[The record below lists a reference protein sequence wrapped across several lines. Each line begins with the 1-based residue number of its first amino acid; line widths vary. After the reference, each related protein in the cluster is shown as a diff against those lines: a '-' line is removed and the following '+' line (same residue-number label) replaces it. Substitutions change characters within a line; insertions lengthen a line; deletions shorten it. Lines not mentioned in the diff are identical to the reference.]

1 MSWLEVGG
9 EAGDRA
15 GSGAGVS
22 VVRRST
28 ASLYKRRLIQ
38 SLAEAWRYKIKKMKD
53 NTGYKIQKI
62 ERLIGETGTQAYKFS
77 LKWLLPSNASYRPF
91 IS

>member
-38 SLAEAWRYKIKKMKD
+38 SLAEA
-53 NTGYKIQKI
+53 
-62 ERLIGETGTQAYKFS
+62 
-77 LKWLLPSNASYRPF
+77 
-91 IS
+91 

>member
-62 ERLIGETGTQAYKFS
+62 GTQAYKFS